1 LQTTTEPAPALKPE
15 PHISIVPASPW
26 HLLEAREIWRYR
38 ELFFFLAWRDIK
50 VRYKQTVL
58 GASWAA
64 LQPLLTMGLFTVI
77 FGLLLKVD
85 TGGVPYPVFAL
96 AALVPW
102 QLFAYSLANA
112 SNSLVNDQN
121 LITKVYFP
129 RLIVPLG
136 SVAAGV
142 VDFAISFV
150 FLVGLLL
157 LYRIPLTARALVLP
171 GFFLLALMTAL
182 AVGIWLSALIVKYRD
197 FRYVLPFVTMFWM
210 YATPIAYPLS
220 LIPEGWQALYAINPM
235 VGVVEGFRWALLGG
249 SDLQPAPLMVSIA
262 VVVGLFVSGLLYFRR
277 SEDSFADVI

>member
-1 LQTTTEPAPALKPE
+1 
-15 PHISIVPASPW
+15 
-26 HLLEAREIWRYR
+26 
-38 ELFFFLAWRDIK
+38 
-50 VRYKQTVL
+50 
-58 GASWAA
+58 
-64 LQPLLTMGLFTVI
+64 
-77 FGLLLKVD
+77 
-85 TGGVPYPVFAL
+85 
-96 AALVPW
+96 
-102 QLFAYSLANA
+102 
-112 SNSLVNDQN
+112 
-121 LITKVYFP
+121 
-129 RLIVPLG
+129 
-136 SVAAGV
+136 
-142 VDFAISFV
+142 
-150 FLVGLLL
+150 LLL